1 VTPRALVLDL
11 DETLYRERRFALSGF
26 SAVAA
31 TVARQDGVPVHQ
43 AFARLASALRSG
55 RRACAFQELAEF
67 FGLPRSRVADWIEVY
82 RTHRPRLRLPEESR
96 GVLTTMRERW
106 RVGVLTNGL
115 PAVQA
120 RKIEALGLGPLL
132 DTIVFAEE
140 FDGGKPNPAGFLE
153 VLRRLGCEADDSVY
167 AGDDLV
173 KDIDGAR
180 RVGFRTVLI
189 ARHDVGD
196 RPAVTPDATVRTLA
210 ELPLVAERLVG
221 GGTGL

>member
-1 VTPRALVLDL
+1 MTPRALVLDL

-26 SAVAA
+26 AAVAA
-31 TVARQDGVPVHQ
+31 TVARQDGVPVGL

-55 RRACAFQELAEF
+55 RRACAFQEQAEF
-67 FGLPRSRVADWIEVY
+67 FGLPRSRVAEWIDVY
-82 RTHRPRLRLPEESR
+82 RTHRPHLRLPEESR
-96 GVLTTMRERW
+96 RVLTAMRGRW
-106 RVGVLTNGL
+106 RVGVLTNGM

-120 RKIEALGLGPLL
+120 RKIEALGLEPLL
-132 DTIVFAEE
+132 DAIVFAEE
-140 FDGGKPNPAGFLE
+140 YNGGKPDPAGFLE

-189 ARHDVGD
+189 ARHEFGE
-196 RPAVTPDATVRTLA
+196 RPAVTPDAIVRTLA
-210 ELPLVAERLVG
+210 DLPRVAERLVG